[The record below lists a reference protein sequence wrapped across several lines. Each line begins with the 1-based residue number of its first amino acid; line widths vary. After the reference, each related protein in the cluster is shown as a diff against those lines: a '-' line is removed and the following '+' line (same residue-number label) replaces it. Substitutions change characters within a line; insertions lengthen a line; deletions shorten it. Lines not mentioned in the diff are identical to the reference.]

1 MNIGANI
8 LNKEPNIVDKSKTMN
23 MTNLLEFLEIFSSKS
38 MFEDDSWNL
47 DKKIKERN
55 GVSSDSKIY
64 FIQCSKEYKNLIKQF
79 ALLRLTHNISIA
91 TVRNNI
97 RGINYY
103 INFIEN
109 NYPSI
114 ALNEVNKKLILAYK
128 EHLENEDYKYK
139 TKETMWTG
147 MKTFYNTLAM
157 YGYEYQSKIVG
168 VSNPFSQSHSN
179 KKSIKE
185 KYIPQEI
192 AIQLD
197 KIFIDTNIPL
207 PYRTMYW
214 VCRLI
219 PNRITE
225 VASMRL
231 NCIKPY
237 VNELALS
244 IPMFK
249 QNGGYISAEIRNIAI
264 KEEGIGK
271 FLLDLIREQIELSKQ
286 LQNDIGDDKKG
297 FLYTY
302 IPYMYNEKKNN
313 YNISTTKKPT
323 LLNNQNFN
331 SFLKKTCRRLNI
343 RDANDNIYS
352 LSSHKFRH
360 NAITDRLYEGFRI
373 IDIMAMTHHK
383 SSGMIISN
391 YTHVDENILKE
402 KANKVISEDK
412 PTVIF
417 RGHIINSDDSL
428 KWDRIMR
435 RPFAHKIGKLG
446 VCSDISSCENDMY
459 ECLDCDSFVPN
470 ADELEYFEEEV
481 CQWELKVRKFSN
493 HPYMKENAQ
502 YNLEVNQKIV
512 DKIKRALQ

>member
-1 MNIGANI
+1 MNITANI
-8 LNKEPNIVDKSKTMN
+8 FNKTPNIIDKSQ
-23 MTNLLEFLEIFSSKS
+23 MTDMKSLLEFLKIFSSTS
-38 MFEDDSWNL
+38 VFEDDIWNL

-55 GVSSDSKIY
+55 GSSSDCKLY
-64 FIQCSKEYKNLIKQF
+64 FNQCSKEYKNLIKQF
-79 ALLRLTHNISIA
+79 ALLRLTHNISIG
-91 TVRNNI
+91 TI
-97 RGINYY
+97 RTDIDGINSY
-103 INFIEN
+103 ITFIES
-109 NYPSI
+109 NYPNT
-114 ALNEVNKKLILAYK
+114 ALNEVNKKLIFAYK
-128 EHLENEDYKYK
+128 EHLENSTYQHK
-139 TKETMWTG
+139 TKETKWTG
-147 MKTFYNTLAM
+147 MKNLYNTLAM
-157 YGYEYQSKIVG
+157 YGYEYQSKIIG

-179 KKSIKE
+179 TKSIKE

-192 AIQLD
+192 SIQLD
-197 KIFIDTNIPL
+197 RVFTDTNIPL

-214 VCRLI
+214 ICRLI

-271 FLLDLIREQIELSKQ
+271 FLLDLIRDQIELSKQ
-286 LQNDIGDDKKG
+286 LQNDIDDNDKG
-297 FLYTY
+297 FLFTYT
-302 IPYMYNEKKNN
+302 PYMYNNKKNS

-323 LLNNQNFN
+323 LLNIQNFN
-331 SFLKKTCRRLNI
+331 NFLKKICSRSNI
-343 RDANDNIYS
+343 RDTDDNIYS

-383 SSGMIISN
+383 SSGMIINN
-391 YTHVDENILKE
+391 YTHVDENTLKE
-402 KANKVISEDK
+402 KANKVINEDK
-412 PTVIF
+412 PTVMF
-417 RGHIINSDDSL
+417 KGHIINSDDPL

-435 RPFAHKIGKLG
+435 RPFAHKIGRLG
-446 VCSDISSCENDMY
+446 ICSDISSCESDMY
-459 ECLDCDSFVPN
+459 ECQDCDFFVPN

-481 CQWELKVRKFSN
+481 RQWELKVKKFSN